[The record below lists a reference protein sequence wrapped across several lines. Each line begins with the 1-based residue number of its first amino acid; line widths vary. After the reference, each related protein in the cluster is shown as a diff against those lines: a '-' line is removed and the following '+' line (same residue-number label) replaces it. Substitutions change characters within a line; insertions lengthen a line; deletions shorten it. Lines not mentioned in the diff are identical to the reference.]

1 MKHSLVIRGEIYSEF
16 LCDTHWTSVVE
27 PPDWQTESWVPVLRK
42 GTQWLRSSY
51 RGTTVLSLPG
61 MLCTQRT
68 NAVVILVAEQWT
80 DSFST
85 RDIEGW
91 MDPV

>member
-1 MKHSLVIRGEIYSEF
+1 MKHSLVIYSEF
-16 LCDTHWTSVVE
+16 LCDTQWTSV
-27 PPDWQTESWVPVLRK
+27 ESWVPVLKK

-61 MLCTQRT
+61 MVCTQRT

-85 RDIEGW
+85 RDIKGW